1 MRDDP
6 DWLPDRRQQIGD
18 LIRDH
23 RLRAGLTQPEL
34 GNRIGIDRRQI
45 QRIER
50 GETDARLSW
59 LLLIAD
65 ALGVTLA
72 DLVGSRPPRG

>member
-1 MRDDP
+1 VRDDP
-6 DWLPDRRQQIGD
+6 DWLPDRRREIGD
-18 LIRDH
+18 RVRSH
-23 RLRAGLTQPEL
+23 RLHAGLTQPDL
-34 GNRIGIDRRQI
+34 GNAIGIDRRQI

-65 ALGVTLA
+65 TLGLTLA
-72 DLVGSRPPRG
+72 ELVEPRPPR

>member
-1 MRDDP
+1 VRNDP

-23 RLRAGLTQPEL
+23 RERANLTQPEL

-65 ALGVTLA
+65 ALRLTLA
-72 DLVGSRPPRG
+72 ELVAPRPPD

>member
-6 DWLPDRRQQIGD
+6 DWLPDHRRKIGD
-18 LIRDH
+18 RIRDH
-23 RLRAGLTQPEL
+23 RVHAGLTQPEL

-65 ALGVTLA
+65 ALRLTLA
-72 DLVGSRPPRG
+72 ELVAPRPPD